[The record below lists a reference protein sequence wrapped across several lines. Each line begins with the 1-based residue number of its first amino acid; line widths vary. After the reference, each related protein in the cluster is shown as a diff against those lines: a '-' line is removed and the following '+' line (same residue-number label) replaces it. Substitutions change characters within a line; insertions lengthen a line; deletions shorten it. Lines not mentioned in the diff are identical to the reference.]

1 MTSNGSLIY
10 RKLDRLKE
18 AGLSH
23 LNLSMD
29 SLVPAKNEFITRRP
43 DTSKHV
49 LRAIDKAIDIGLE
62 SVKLNVVAMR
72 NFNDD
77 ELLDFV
83 ELTKDRRVDV
93 RFIEFMPFDKND
105 WKNQKFI
112 SMKEMHQLISDHYGS
127 SITKLENQPLSST
140 SKDYKINNY
149 LGHFGYISSM
159 SKHFCGGCNRIR
171 LTADGNLKVCLF
183 DNREVNLKHMLED

>member
-1 MTSNGSLIY
+1 MH
-10 RKLDRLKE
+10 E

-23 LNLSMD
+23 LNISLD

-49 LRAIDKAIDIGLE
+49 LNAVDQALDLGLE

-77 ELLDFV
+77 ELYDFA
-83 ELTKDRRVDV
+83 ELTRERPLDV

-105 WKNQKFI
+105 WKSGKFI
-112 SMKEMHQLISDHYGS
+112 SMKEMLD
-127 SITKLENQPLSST
+127 
-140 SKDYKINNY
+140 
-149 LGHFGYISSM
+149 
-159 SKHFCGGCNRIR
+159 R
-171 LTADGNLKVCLF
+171 L
-183 DNREVNLKHMLED
+183 